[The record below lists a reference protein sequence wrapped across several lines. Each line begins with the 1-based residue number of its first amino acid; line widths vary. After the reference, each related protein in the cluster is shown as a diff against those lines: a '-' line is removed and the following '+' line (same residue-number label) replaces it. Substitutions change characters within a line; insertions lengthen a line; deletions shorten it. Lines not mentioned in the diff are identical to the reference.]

1 MATLNELA
9 PNTPDVNHQG
19 RLAHVPSDLLP
30 KELVGPIFDKAQ
42 ETSLVLKMGQTIPV
56 GYGDT
61 VIPTT
66 VKRPEVGQV
75 GVGTSNEQREG
86 GVKPLSGTAWDTR
99 SFAPIK
105 LATIV
110 TVSEEFARTNP
121 KGLYTKL
128 QGDLAYAIGRGIDLA
143 VFHGKSPLT
152 GSALQGID
160 TANVIANT
168 TNVKNLTAGNVYSG
182 LIDGYDLV
190 SADSNNEFDGWAVD
204 PRYRSTLVREGAWRD
219 NNGNIDPA
227 RINLAARGGDVLGLP
242 AQFGRA
248 VGGDLGAATDSGIR
262 VFGGDYSQL
271 RYGFADQIRVKM
283 TDTASISDGTNT
295 YSMWQTNQ
303 LAILIE
309 VTFGWVLGDK
319 EAFVKFT
326 HGPSTYT
333 VTLGSPSS
341 GNFTLTLNGKTTA
354 NIAYNA
360 AASAVK
366 SAIVALDDN
375 VSASDVTVTGSNGGP
390 YTVTVPGLLSIDGT
404 GLTGGSTSVVLV

>member
-121 KGLYTKL
+121 KGLYTQL

>member
-121 KGLYTKL
+121 KGLYTQL

-248 VGGDLGAATDSGIR
+248 VGGDLGASTDSGIR